1 MARSIPFVLASDSRG
16 DLEWMERVARAVER
30 QTILHVRPRWRVCA
44 VVRAFRSI
52 DKGLEAMPDAC
63 PVLVSPDFTF
73 LAHGVH
79 QDYQDRRPFALI
91 RDGKPKDVSTAVSHE
106 IIEVLV
112 DPTGRRTVAGPS
124 IMPGQ
129 GPVEYLVEVCD
140 PPEDLSYE
148 VEGVD
153 VSDFCTPRYYD
164 PSAPPGS
171 RFDHLGQIETPFGV
185 LADGYL
191 SWRDARSGRWWQR
204 RRFAG
209 DDGFTDL
216 GPMDDGGDGSLRAR
230 IDHAVRALGPP
241 SGGAAGARASHGREA
256 RMRWT
261 AECLERGAPYPPRP

>member
-1 MARSIPFVLASDSRG
+1 MARSIRFVLASDSRR
-16 DLEWMERVARAVER
+16 DLPRMERVARAVQT
-30 QTILHVRPRWRVCA
+30 QTIRDVRPRWRVSA
-44 VVRAFRSI
+44 EVHAFRSI
-52 DKGLEAMPDAC
+52 DEGLRALPGAC

-79 QDYQDRRPFALI
+79 QDYLDRRPFALI
-91 RDGKPKDVSTAVSHE
+91 RDGKPEDVSTAISHE

-140 PPEDLSYE
+140 PPEALSYE
-148 VEGVD
+148 VDEVL

-171 RFDHLGQIETPFGV
+171 RFDHLGEIETPFGV

-191 SWRDARSGRWWQR
+191 SWRDARSRRWWQR

-216 GPMDDGGDGSLRAR
+216 GPMDAGDDSLRAR
-230 IDHAVRALGPP
+230 IDHAVRAVGPP
-241 SGGAAGARASHGREA
+241 SGGAAAARASHGREA
-256 RMRWT
+256 RMRCMG
-261 AECLERGAPYPPRP
+261 ECLERGAPYPPRP